1 LIRISKKRVVDV
13 RMQGDRI
20 IVDKLIMGKVI
31 KASESRK
38 ASSCLVVRVRREE
51 ARRRCRGDEERGE
64 LWERERGG
72 GDRRREGEESSG
84 SRGRDKRV
92 VVVQNPNPNQ
102 VVGPSPLHRGSQ
114 VNIRGL
120 KPKP

>member
-31 KASESRK
+31 KVSE
-38 ASSCLVVRVRREE
+38 RV
-51 ARRRCRGDEERGE
+51 A
-64 LWERERGG
+64 
-72 GDRRREGEESSG
+72 
-84 SRGRDKRV
+84 
-92 VVVQNPNPNQ
+92 VVQNPNPNQ